1 MSFHFVLDVR
11 AFSRLL
17 SRPHLSPS
25 LCYLLWGNALFRRPI
40 YCQPRPNS
48 EWETWWL
55 TTGSRALPGSQRA
68 QPLPPGAPQARG
80 SRARGLFLVHS
91 SKSLSIF
98 RVILGCGSCFPFLL
112 IRLAYCSLCSCRRDS
127 DGTEGSVLF
136 WISSVIYSH
145 AVSFSKT

>member
-25 LCYLLWGNALFRRPI
+25 LCYLLWGNALFCRPI

-55 TTGSRALPGSQRA
+55 TTGSRALPGSQRV

-80 SRARGLFLVHS
+80 SRARGWLTAHFAAVAGIQMERRAPCYSGYLRFS
-91 SKSLSIF
+91 CQSLKFPVVCSI
-98 RVILGCGSCFPFLL
+98 
-112 IRLAYCSLCSCRRDS
+112 
-127 DGTEGSVLF
+127 
-136 WISSVIYSH
+136 
-145 AVSFSKT
+145 